1 MLAEIGVTSHLV
13 LVRTRDLGA
22 IGESPAS
29 LSAFNHA
36 IVYVPKY
43 DLFMDGTAEH
53 AGASELPSGDQGAS
67 VVVIEDGKGAS
78 FRTIPFAD
86 AAKNATNYELA
97 VALEANG
104 NAAVDHH
111 MTLVGSGAAPW
122 RATFESKEKRRE
134 LLTQRLSRTFP
145 GTEVSSAEF
154 PGIEDVLAPVV
165 VDAELKVPGWAVVQP
180 GEQGTAVSNG
190 LRWRVLGHDVEML
203 RSVAP
208 QARREH
214 PLVLGVP
221 NKETR
226 VIHYTLPRG
235 LELRH
240 TPEARRIDS
249 PFGKFELTVEPK
261 PKGATVT
268 TTLEFSRSRVEPS
281 EYEAFREFL
290 REVDTALAQA
300 FEAVPSR

>member
-1 MLAEIGVTSHLV
+1 V
-13 LVRTRDLGA
+13 
-22 IGESPAS
+22 
-29 LSAFNHA
+29 
-36 IVYVPKY
+36 
-43 DLFMDGTAEH
+43 
-53 AGASELPSGDQGAS
+53 
-67 VVVIEDGKGAS
+67 
-78 FRTIPFAD
+78 
-86 AAKNATNYELA
+86 
-97 VALEANG
+97 
-104 NAAVDHH
+104 VDHH
-111 MTLVGSGAAPW
+111 MTLVGSGASVW
-122 RATFESKEKRRE
+122 RATFESKEQRRE

-145 GTEVSSAEF
+145 GTEVRGAEF

-165 VDAELKVPGWAVVQP
+165 VDAELSVPGWAVLQP
-180 GEQGTAVSNG
+180 GGQGTAVQSG

-203 RSVAP
+203 RGVAP

-221 NKETR
+221 NREIR

-235 LELRH
+235 LELKL

-249 PFGKFELTVEPK
+249 PFGKFELAVEQK
-261 PKGATVT
+261 PRGATVT
-268 TTLEFSRSRVEPS
+268 TTLEFSRSRVDPG